1 MAVRGR
7 ASFRPL
13 TSSLE
18 LQKTM
23 MNKTK
28 YYQMQIYNDEQ
39 IWFDYL
45 TISILLD
52 NGNGHLIEG
61 RRLIWNS
68 SPHHRAN
75 RFYWPGGL
83 V

>member
-1 MAVRGR
+1 
-7 ASFRPL
+7 
-13 TSSLE
+13 
-18 LQKTM
+18 
-23 MNKTK
+23 
-28 YYQMQIYNDEQ
+28 MQIYNDEQ

-61 RRLIWNS
+61 PRLIWNS
-68 SPHHRAN
+68 NPHHRAN
-75 RFYWPGGL
+75 RFYCPGGL